1 MESEAEIRSAVIS
14 LLARREYS
22 RAEIEHK
29 YRDKYDAVELASV
42 LDQCQA
48 NGYQSD
54 QRFAEMLVR
63 SKAGQGYGL
72 LRILQDGKRKGLSET
87 LLKDC
92 IREQAPDWFELAA
105 SLCQRK
111 FKEGVDT
118 QDRKLY
124 EKRMRYLLSRGFS
137 YEQAKYAIES
147 VNSDIE

>member
-1 MESEAEIRSAVIS
+1 MENKAEIRSAVIS

-22 RAEIEHK
+22 RAEIEQK
-29 YRDKYDAVELASV
+29 YRDKCDAVQLASV

-48 NGYQSD
+48 DGYQSD

-63 SKAGQGYGL
+63 SKVSQGYGF
-72 LRILQDGKRKGLSET
+72 LRILQEGKRKGLSET

-92 IREQAPDWFELAA
+92 IEEQAPDWFEVAA
-105 SLCQRK
+105 ALCQRK

-137 YEQAKYAIES
+137 YEQAKNAIES
-147 VNSDIE
+147 VNSDTE

>member
-1 MESEAEIRSAVIS
+1 METEAEIRSAVIS

-22 RAEIEHK
+22 RSEIEQK
-29 YRDKYDAVELASV
+29 YRDKCDALKLCKV
-42 LDQCQA
+42 LDRCQA
-48 NGYQSD
+48 DGYQSD

-63 SKAGQGYGL
+63 SKLNQGYGF

-87 LLKDC
+87 LLK
-92 IREQAPDWFELAA
+92 ESVQNQAPDWFESAA
-105 SLCQRK
+105 DLCRRK

-147 VNSDIE
+147 VNSDTE